1 MKTGGYKTKG
11 RGGARANAGRKPDPY
26 RPTDGDRATVL
37 VMSAC
42 GKTQD
47 QIGPCI
53 ADGLSDDTLRKH
65 FKRELAIAKDKLD
78 GICMTGIAKSMQAGE
93 AWALCFYAK
102 TRMGWREKSAL
113 DEVSEIT
120 VKRLVG
126 VAIEDV

>member
-1 MKTGGYKTKG
+1 LNSRVYKEKK
-11 RGGARANAGRKPDPY
+11 RGGARPNAGRKPNAYKPS
-26 RPTDGDRATVL
+26 DGDRATVL

-42 GKTQD
+42 GKTQN
-47 QIGPCI
+47 QIAPVIG
-53 ADGLSDDTLRKH
+53 DGLTDDTLRQH
-65 FKRELAIAKDKLD
+65 FARELAIAKDKLD
-78 GICMTGIAKSMQAGE
+78 GICMTGIAKAMQTGE

-126 VAIEDV
+126 VAVEDI